1 MRIAAKAVV
10 LSEGQT
16 ATTDYFI
23 LPFLEKLG
31 YEIAVL
37 DSRTVSETFSLEGCQ
52 LVVISRYLSSQQLA
66 WLERHRQN
74 DVKIVYFMDDDL
86 FDFQAL
92 QGLPWRYQWK
102 IFTKALK
109 HRSQIQQLCDEI
121 WVSTPYLAEKYSRLQ
136 PVLLNPVASF
146 TSLTGQ
152 KAVHVCYHGTASHQN
167 EIDWLLPIIA
177 AVQSRSDNVYFEL
190 FGSRA
195 VAKAVNK
202 LPRVS
207 VLHPMSWP
215 NYQAFTLTQKKD
227 IALAPL
233 LSSVFNAAR
242 GPTKFYDYARMGA
255 VGLYSDVPPYQGF
268 IRNSVD
274 GFLLDNDPL
283 VWIEKLLQLAEDKQQ
298 REAMSWEIRRRLS
311 QK

>member
-1 MRIAAKAVV
+1 MKRAVKAVV

-23 LPFLEKLG
+23 LPYLESLG

-37 DSRTVSETFSLEGCQ
+37 DSRTLSGAFSLDGCQ
-52 LVVISRYLSSQQLA
+52 LVVISRYLSSHQLA
-66 WLERHRQN
+66 WLEKHRQSEI
-74 DVKIVYFMDDDL
+74 KIVYFMDDDL

-102 IFTKALK
+102 IFSKALK
-109 HRSQIQQLCDEI
+109 HRSRLQQLCNEI
-121 WVSTPYLAEKYSRLQ
+121 WVSTPYLAEKYTRLH
-136 PVLLNPVASF
+136 PLLLNPVASF

-152 KAVHVCYHGTASHQN
+152 KAVHVCYHGTASHQG
-167 EIDWLLPIIA
+167 EIEWLLPIIT
-177 AVQSRSDNVYFEL
+177 AVQSRSENVHFEL
-190 FGSRA
+190 FGSHA

-207 VLHPMSWP
+207 VLHQLSWP
-215 NYQAFTLTQKKD
+215 NYQAFTLTQKRD
-227 IALAPL
+227 IGLAPL
-233 LSSVFNAAR
+233 LGSAFNAAR

-268 IRNSVD
+268 IRNSID

-298 REAMSWEIRRRLS
+298 IEAMSLQIRQRLL